1 MLVDKLCL
9 SGGIFMSFFKIKKL
23 LWNAARIV
31 TAVSLCLVIFSGCS
45 QPVLKTEQNVT
56 PSRVSQLS
64 FPVNYP
70 SDISAK
76 AAVLVEATTG
86 RIISA
91 KNADVRLPMA
101 STTKIMTALVAIENC
116 DISTVVTVSSD
127 AVGVEGSSIYLFE
140 GEQLTLED
148 LLYALLLASA
158 NDAAAAI
165 AIEVGGSIEGFA
177 EMMNA
182 KASELGLSDTHFTN
196 PHGLDDPE
204 HYTTAAELAK
214 IASAAMQNE
223 IFKTIVSTRKKTIP
237 QNNGEGVRLLVN
249 HNKLLIGYEGCIGVK
264 TGFTKQ
270 SGRCLVSAAE
280 RDGVELIAVTL
291 SAPDDWKDHKNMLDY
306 GFSLYESRTLC
317 DVGEFR
323 YTMPVISGGM
333 DYVILNNE
341 DLVTLTL
348 PKNAP
353 EVECTVELPSF
364 IYAPI
369 SQGEQVGSLIY
380 TVDDKIVAEMPIIA
394 SYSVD
399 RVAYKKNFWERLS
412 SLFGR

>member
-1 MLVDKLCL
+1 
-9 SGGIFMSFFKIKKL
+9 MSFFKIKKL
-23 LWNAARIV
+23 LWSAARIV
-31 TAVSLCLVIFSGCS
+31 TAISLCLAIFSGCS
-45 QPVLKTEQNVT
+45 QPVLKSEQNAA

-70 SDISAK
+70 TDVSAK
-76 AAVLVEATTG
+76 AAVLMESSTG

-91 KNADVRLPMA
+91 KNADIRLPMA

-116 DISTVVTVSSD
+116 DISTVVTISPD
-127 AVGVEGSSIYLFE
+127 AVGIEGSSVYLFE

-148 LLYALLLASA
+148 LLYALMLASA

-182 KASELGLSDTHFTN
+182 KAREMGLSDTHFTN

-214 IASAAMQNE
+214 IAAVAMQNE
-223 IFKTIVSTRKKTIP
+223 VFRTIVSTRKKTIP
-237 QNNGEGVRLLVN
+237 QNDGEGVRLLVN
-249 HNKLLIGYEGCIGVK
+249 HNKLLNSYEGCIGVK

-280 RDGVELIAVTL
+280 RDGIELIAVTL
-291 SAPDDWKDHKNMLDY
+291 SAPDDWNDHKTMLDY

-317 DVGEFR
+317 GEGEFQ
-323 YTMPVISGGM
+323 YTMPVIGGGM
-333 DYVILNNE
+333 DYVILKNE
-341 DLVTLTL
+341 DAVTLVL
-348 PKNAP
+348 PKNTP

-364 IYAPI
+364 IYAPV

-380 TVDDKIVAEMPIIA
+380 TVDGKIVAEMPIIA
-394 SYSVD
+394 SYAVD
-399 RVAYKKNFWERLS
+399 RAAYKKNFWERLS
-412 SLFGR
+412 SLFGQ

>member
-1 MLVDKLCL
+1 
-9 SGGIFMSFFKIKKL
+9 MSFFKIKKL
-23 LWNAARIV
+23 LWSAARIV
-31 TAVSLCLVIFSGCS
+31 TAMLLCFAVLSGCS
-45 QPVLKTEQNVT
+45 LSVLQPECTKA
-56 PSRVSQLS
+56 PSRVSQLD

-70 SDISAK
+70 TDVSAK
-76 AAVLVEATTG
+76 SAVLIEASTG
-86 RIISA
+86 TVISA
-91 KNADVRLPMA
+91 KNANMRLPMA

-116 DISTVVTVSSD
+116 DISTVVTVSPD

-140 GEQLTLED
+140 GEQLTLEE

-177 EMMNA
+177 EMMND
-182 KASELGLSDTHFTN
+182 KAREMGLSDTHFTN

-214 IASAAMQNE
+214 IASVAMKNE
-223 IFKTIVSTRKKTIP
+223 VFRTIVSTRKRTIP
-237 QNNGEGVRLLVN
+237 QNDGEGVRLLVN
-249 HNKLLIGYEGCIGVK
+249 HNKLLNSYEGCIGVK

-280 RDGVELIAVTL
+280 RDGIELIAVTL
-291 SAPDDWKDHKNMLDY
+291 SAPDDWNDHKTMLDY

-317 DVGEFR
+317 GEGEFQ
-323 YTMPVISGGM
+323 YIMPVISGNM
-333 DYVILNNE
+333 EYVILKNE
-341 DLVTLTL
+341 RDVALTL
-348 PKNAP
+348 PKNAA
-353 EVECTVELPSF
+353 EAECTVELPSF
-364 IYAPI
+364 IYAPV

-380 TVDDKIVAEMPIIA
+380 TVDGKIVAEMPIIA

-399 RVAYKKNFWERLS
+399 RTAYKKNFWERLS

>member
-1 MLVDKLCL
+1 MLVSKLGL

-31 TAVSLCLVIFSGCS
+31 TAISLCFALFSGCS
-45 QPVLKTEQNVT
+45 QPVSKSEHESQ
-56 PSRVSQLS
+56 SRVSQLS

-70 SDISAK
+70 TDISAK
-76 AAVLVEATTG
+76 AAVLIEASTG
-86 RIISA
+86 RVISA
-91 KNADVRLPMA
+91 KNADMRLPMA

-116 DISTVVTVSSD
+116 DVSTVVTISPD

-177 EMMNA
+177 EMMNE
-182 KASELGLSDTHFTN
+182 KAREMGLSNTHFTN

-214 IASAAMQNE
+214 IASVAMKNE
-223 IFKTIVSTRKKTIP
+223 VFRTIVSTRKRTIP
-237 QNNGEGVRLLVN
+237 QNDGEGVRLLVN
-249 HNKLLIGYEGCIGVK
+249 HNKLLNSYEGCIGVK

-280 RDGVELIAVTL
+280 RDEIELIAVTL
-291 SAPDDWKDHKNMLDY
+291 SAPDDWNDHKTMLDY

-317 DVGEFR
+317 GEGEFR
-323 YTMPVISGGM
+323 YTMPVISGNM
-333 DYVILNNE
+333 DYVILKNE
-341 DLVTLTL
+341 NVVALTL
-348 PKNAP
+348 PKTAP
-353 EVECTVELPSF
+353 EIKCTAELPSF
-364 IYAPI
+364 IYAPVN
-369 SQGEQVGSLIY
+369 QGEQVGSLIY
-380 TVDDKIVAEMPIIA
+380 TVDGKIVAEVPLVA

-399 RVAYKKNFWERLS
+399 RIVYKKSLWERIS
-412 SLFGR
+412 SLFYK

>member
-23 LWNAARIV
+23 FLSAARAV
-31 TAVSLCLVIFSGCS
+31 TAILLCLAIFTGCS
-45 QPVLKTEQNVT
+45 QPVLKSEHEA

-70 SDISAK
+70 ADVSAK
-76 AAVLVEATTG
+76 AAVLIEATTG
-86 RIISA
+86 RVISA
-91 KNADVRLPMA
+91 KNADMRLPMA

-116 DISTVVTVSSD
+116 DISTMVTISPD
-127 AVGVEGSSIYLFE
+127 AVGVEGSSIYLSE
-140 GEQLTLED
+140 GEQLSLED

-165 AIEVGGSIEGFA
+165 AIEVGGSIKGFA

-182 KASELGLSDTHFTN
+182 KARELGLSNTHFTN

-204 HYTTAAELAK
+204 HYTTASELAK
-214 IASAAMQNE
+214 IACAAMQNE
-223 IFKTIVSTRKKTIP
+223 VFRAIVSTGKRTIP
-237 QNNGEGVRLLVN
+237 QNDGESVRLLVN
-249 HNKLLIGYEGCIGVK
+249 HNKLLNGYEGCIGVK

-280 RDGVELIAVTL
+280 RDGIELIAVTL
-291 SAPDDWKDHKNMLDY
+291 SAPDDWNDHKTMLDY

-317 DVGEFR
+317 GEGEFQ

-333 DYVILNNE
+333 DYVILKNE
-341 DLVTLTL
+341 DVVALTL
-348 PKNAP
+348 PKNIP
-353 EVECTVELPSF
+353 EIECTVELPSF
-364 IYAPI
+364 IYAPV

-380 TVDDKIVAEMPIIA
+380 TVDGNIVAEMPIIA

-399 RVAYKKNFWERLS
+399 RTTYKKNFWERLS